1 MFSGAAAP
9 PGEGRPA
16 WKILRVLGT
25 ELGLDGFNYND
36 VVGIRD
42 ELKSLCRDLQ
52 LDNSFTPEEFSL
64 PEVSSTGKGLLRC
77 GDLPAYKSDMLVRRA
92 RSLQKTA
99 DAQQNTVT
107 LNGADLESLGLA
119 EDAVVSLEQEG
130 STVMLSVKRDDG
142 IPAGCAWL
150 PIGSIDLAGFGSLF
164 EPVTLVSG
172 G

>member
-1 MFSGAAAP
+1 M
-9 PGEGRPA
+9 
-16 WKILRVLGT
+16 
-25 ELGLDGFNYND
+25 
-36 VVGIRD
+36 
-42 ELKSLCRDLQ
+42 CRELQ
-52 LDNSFTPEEFSL
+52 LDNSFTPKEITL
-64 PEVSSTGKGLLRC
+64 PEAVTNDKGLLRC

-119 EDAVVSLEQEG
+119 EDAVVSLGQEG
-130 STVMLSVKRDDG
+130 STVMLCVKRDDG